1 MPPTRPPRRTSV
13 SHGHSDKAEPVKFDA
28 DTAEGVDPEGA
39 WRFQNSTKFQ
49 RKGSTSAERAGMDPS
64 YTPGYG
70 RASSANR
77 PMGFTPDFDAL
88 FTPQLGAQIPKA
100 TPPAPAIPA
109 NLPPAATPAVPPVT
123 PSPGDVSRA
132 APSAPMTP
140 APTARP
146 STPNIITDTGT
157 QSAVRTAI
165 GLPAGQSASAS
176 FVPGQNT
183 KANLAKRTRPPV
195 DPLS

>member
-77 PMGFTPDFDAL
+77 PIGFTPDFDAL
-88 FTPQLGAQIPKA
+88 FTPQLANVLPKA
-100 TPPAPAIPA
+100 DVHSWDPAYSGNVKP
-109 NLPPAATPAVPPVT
+109 T
-123 PSPGDVSRA
+123 SPGLN
-132 APSAPMTP
+132 APDRSAGPTVVAPPRQQWQSGTP
-140 APTARP
+140 LPTQD
-146 STPNIITDTGT
+146 TTGT
-157 QSAVRTAI
+157 QSSVRTVQ
-165 GLPAGQSASAS
+165 GLPTGQGASAS